1 MKILHTLTFD
11 LLTNGVPPIVDAVQ
25 ADSNTRVIQA
35 TFWQGSEAVILD
47 AGAAVSLACVKPDKT
62 QCWYDTLPDGTKAAT
77 ADGNSVS
84 VTLAPEVMSCAGD
97 VTACIVIHD
106 SGGQISTF
114 PFKIRVSRNPAAGN
128 AISNSYYKVST
139 LEQINAVLDEMTT
152 EIKAVNALIASIAA
166 GGAVR
171 YDEEQD
177 PTPEQQ
183 AQAKENIGA
192 STYYHTKREEIGVSH
207 ENINTAY
214 IWGLYD
220 ALMAEHPDNVQKKEH
235 TNNDGT
241 FTNYEYVISTGE
253 YSTDGFYQHLGEAD
267 EHIKKPKYLVESGIH
282 GSERKTVF
290 STYRFVRDVLKGHN
304 VPHAFRDGV
313 ILHILPVANP
323 TGFDAFNYEKTNGVD
338 INNNFDC
345 NWTESDSHGAFP
357 ASEPETQVITKWL
370 TDNRDAKLFIDFH
383 NSGKVNENVA
393 IIGTPDNEDAE
404 RVKRTALRGVDR
416 VISYWRDV
424 IGYPPVNAPYWNED
438 GTALEKDANGDLALK
453 ETPVLFSYSASMIAE
468 GHAFG
473 YAQNVLGIPAFVMET
488 SSYYGDYDEWKA
500 NEQTYP
506 PESIAMGAEA
516 LGNILIEL
524 FSETS
529 EVVDM
534 TEVNEKLDTILQGV
548 SFREVKGQLVVN
560 AATGADIIYADGTID
575 ATTGDLIP
583 VEGKSSLKVKLPIP
597 NGARIVCIKADAET
611 EAAIKKT
618 QTHYFVQATIDFG
631 PIGYLLM
638 ENLFPTIN
646 WGYKESTSNWNY
658 IQGNTQF
665 YNTDGL
671 TFGVSRLKAGT
682 YNWTAYYWN
691 D

>member
-1 MKILHTLTFD
+1 MGILKTLTI
-11 LLTNGVPPIVDAVQ
+11 NGTTYNV
-25 ADSNTRVIQA
+25 T
-35 TFWQGSEAVILD
+35 
-47 AGAAVSLACVKPDKT
+47 AAVP
-62 QCWYDTLPDGTKAAT
+62 AA
-77 ADGNSVS
+77 N
-84 VTLAPEVMSCAGD
+84 VTLLASAWKSDGEAYSQVVDIPG
-97 VTACIVIHD
+97 VTAHTKVDLQPTSEQLVEFHSKDLAFVAENDGGTVTVFAIGDKPASDHTIQITKTEVEG
-106 SGGQISTF
+106 SG
-114 PFKIRVSRNPAAGN
+114 KIRGNTVGTTIKPERNLVKATN
-128 AISNSYYKVST
+128 
-139 LEQINAVLDEMTT
+139 LT
-152 EIKAVNALIASIAA
+152 EEEKAQ
-166 GGAVR
+166 VR
-171 YDEEQD
+171 D
-177 PTPEQQ
+177 
-183 AQAKENIGA
+183 NIGA
-192 STYYHTKREEIGVSH
+192 LGGYYSTEREEIGVSH
-207 ENINTAY
+207 ENINAAY

-220 ALMAEHPDNVQKKEH
+220 ALIAEYPDNVQKNPI

-304 VPHAFRDGV
+304 VPHAFREGV

-357 ASEPETQVITKWL
+357 ASEPETQAITKWL

-560 AATGADIIYADGTID
+560 ATTGADIIHSNGTVD
-575 ATTGDLIP
+575 DTTGDLIP
-583 VEGKSSLKVKLPIP
+583 AEGKSSLRIKLPIP

-611 EAAIKKT
+611 ETAIKET
-618 QTHYFVQATIDFG
+618 QTKYFVQATIDFS
-631 PIGYLLM
+631 PIGYLIQ
-638 ENLFPTIN
+638 ENLFHQIS
-646 WGYKESTSNWNY
+646 WGYNDSTSKWNY
-658 IQGNTQF
+658 IMSNSQC
-665 YNTDGL
+665 YNTDG
-671 TFGVSRLKAGT
+671 FNVGVHRLKAGT
-682 YNWTAYYWN
+682 YNWAAYYWN